1 MGLTLDTIEPL
12 PPSPLRVMNVGVPSH
27 AVIQALHDQLTAQQR
42 IDHLSRLR
50 AYVVDTRGWRTNVT
64 TLSDLQ
70 GLVDRYEPSGRQ
82 WAMRFLAQVK
92 DMAVSELYLTELR
105 IDSTTETW
113 AVAT

>member
-1 MGLTLDTIEPL
+1 MACLRPCRPL
-12 PPSPLRVMNVGVPSH
+12 LAHRAESAH
-27 AVIQALHDQLTAQQR
+27 QR
-42 IDHLSRLR
+42 
-50 AYVVDTRGWRTNVT
+50 
-64 TLSDLQ
+64 
-70 GLVDRYEPSGRQ
+70 RYEPSGRQ

>member
-1 MGLTLDTIEPL
+1 MSGRPIKRTLRGRPINRT
-12 PPSPLRVMNVGVPSH
+12 LR
-27 AVIQALHDQLTAQQR
+27 AQQR

>member
-1 MGLTLDTIEPL
+1 MTASGDPVPGSATTLVYP
-12 PPSPLRVMNVGVPSH
+12 
-27 AVIQALHDQLTAQQR
+27 
-42 IDHLSRLR
+42 
-50 AYVVDTRGWRTNVT
+50 